1 MRSSRT
7 PASLKPLSQKV
18 SSYILYVFCGFV
30 FLLLVA
36 PTFVVVPIS
45 FSSSR
50 FLQFPPPGF
59 STQWYENY
67 FTSRDWME
75 ATWTSLQI
83 ASAVCILATVLGT
96 ILAVALVKGRFPGK
110 NMIYALAVSP
120 MIIPLIIS
128 AVAIYFFYS
137 RLHMVGTKAGV
148 VIAHTILA
156 IPFVLVIVS
165 SALKGFDETLE
176 RASLSLGANPL
187 KTFLLVTLPVI
198 RPAVISGALFAFIT
212 SFDEVVIVI
221 FIAGTHAVTL
231 PKRMWDGIRLEI
243 DPTIAAVAS
252 LLIGLSVLLMIA
264 ISLHRKRR

>member
-1 MRSSRT
+1 
-7 PASLKPLSQKV
+7 
-18 SSYILYVFCGFV
+18 
-30 FLLLVA
+30 
-36 PTFVVVPIS
+36 
-45 FSSSR
+45 
-50 FLQFPPPGF
+50 
-59 STQWYENY
+59 
-67 FTSRDWME
+67 ME